1 MTTLKK
7 KKPTLLQ
14 ALIPIV
20 FMIVALAIGYGV
32 LGINAEP
39 IMIASA
45 FIAGIIAY
53 RLGYTWD
60 EMQKAIVDKIAS
72 ALPAT
77 LILWS
82 VGLLIGALMFSGA
95 VPMIIYYGV
104 QMINPKFIL
113 VTAFLLSALLAI
125 VTGTS
130 WGAAG
135 TIGVAMMT
143 ASSCFWSVR
152 PAPASL
158 PSSSC

>member
-104 QMINPKFIL
+104 QMINPKFI
-113 VTAFLLSALLAI
+113 
-125 VTGTS
+125 
-130 WGAAG
+130 
-135 TIGVAMMT
+135 
-143 ASSCFWSVR
+143 
-152 PAPASL
+152 
-158 PSSSC
+158 